1 MKTINQR
8 KEKNPMKTANKRKTL
23 WLSAS
28 LVWALSLPAQ
38 AGLINNGGFESG
50 FSGWTIAD
58 QVGGDGTFFLQTGT
72 ASLVNGFVVPAP
84 PEGTTAAMTDSQGPG
99 SHVLYQDFVVPGSV
113 SSASIGFSLF
123 INNHND
129 NGPPNFFTPATLDFA
144 TTNLNGTTNLNQ
156 QARVDIISAS
166 ADPFSLAAAD
176 VFQNLFQ
183 TATADPLV
191 SGYTSFLID
200 ITALLQVHPG
210 ETLRLR
216 FAETDN
222 VNFFNLGVDD
232 VSLTTQVPEP
242 SSLLLMALYGFSGL
256 AVWMYRRR
264 GRTLAR

>member
-1 MKTINQR
+1 
-8 KEKNPMKTANKRKTL
+8 
-23 WLSAS
+23 
-28 LVWALSLPAQ
+28 
-38 AGLINNGGFESG
+38 
-50 FSGWTIAD
+50 
-58 QVGGDGTFFLQTGT
+58 
-72 ASLVNGFVVPAP
+72 
-84 PEGTTAAMTDSQGPG
+84 MTDSQGPG
-99 SHVLYQDFVVPGSV
+99 SHVLYQDFVVPGSI

-144 TTNLNGTTNLNQ
+144 TTALNQ

-166 ADPFSLAAAD
+166 ADPFSLATAD

-191 SGYTSFLID
+191 SGYTNFLID
-200 ITALLQVHPG
+200 ISTLLQAHQG

-222 VNFFNLGVDD
+222 VNFFNFGVDD

-256 AVWMYRRR
+256 AAWMYRRR
-264 GRTLAR
+264 GGILAR